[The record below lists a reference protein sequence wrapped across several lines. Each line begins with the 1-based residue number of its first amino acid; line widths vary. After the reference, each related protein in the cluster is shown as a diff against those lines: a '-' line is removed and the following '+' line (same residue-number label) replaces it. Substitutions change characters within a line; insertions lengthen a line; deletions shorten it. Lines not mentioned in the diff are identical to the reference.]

1 MNIWLIM
8 SGEPLEMFGERPHRV
23 GILSKMLV
31 KQGHNVTWFTT
42 TYDHQYKKYFY
53 SETVEIKNRFGVSM
67 IFLHSE
73 TPYKKNISF
82 ARIKNHKEIGEE
94 FSKVAR
100 KMEKPD
106 IILTAF
112 PTIDLALEA
121 VRFGKEQEVP
131 VVVDVRDL
139 WPDIFLDPFPKV
151 FRPMIKILLQNYFN
165 KARYVFSNATAITAV
180 SEKYLQFGLDYA
192 KRDKIKFDKT
202 FPLAYNKIELSKEKA
217 TQLEQKFKKIGIDK
231 TKKNIWF
238 VGTFGKTYDLIPV
251 IKTANDLVEN
261 DDVRFIFTGDG
272 EMCDEWKKLSNN
284 KNIIYTGWVNE
295 NELAYIA
302 SISSIGLM
310 AYKSGAPQGLPN
322 KIFEYMAYG
331 LPIVS
336 SLGNETKLLL
346 EKENIGFTYD
356 PDSIESLKKI
366 IIHLINDEEKYK
378 TMSKRC
384 IDLYE
389 KRYSAKKVYSEF
401 IDYLVSVKNQFKGV
415 KNV

>member
-1 MNIWLIM
+1 M

-31 KQGHNVTWFTT
+31 KQGHNVTWWTT
-42 TYDHQYKKYFY
+42 TYDHQYKQYFY
-53 SETVEIKNRFGVSM
+53 ADDTETKSDFGVNM
-67 IFLHSE
+67 VFLHSK
-73 TPYKKNISF
+73 TQYKKNISLS
-82 ARIKNHKEIGEE
+82 RIKNHKE
-94 FSKVAR
+94 VA
-100 KMEKPD
+100 KKLSINAEKKDKPD
-106 IILTAF
+106 IIFCAF
-112 PTIDLALEA
+112 PTIDLAYNA
-121 VRFGKEQEVP
+121 VKYANDNNVP
-131 VVVDVRDL
+131 IIIDVRDL
-139 WPDIFLDPFPKV
+139 WPNIFLDSFPKI
-151 FRPMIKILLQNYFN
+151 FHPLIKLLLRNYFN
-165 KARYVFSNATAITAV
+165 QTKHIFHNATAITAV
-180 SEKYLQFGLDYA
+180 SEKYLQFGLNYA
-192 KRDKIKFDKT
+192 KRDKTKFDKT

-272 EMCDEWKKLSNN
+272 EMRDEWKKLSNK
-284 KNIIYTGWVNE
+284 KNIIYTGWINE

-302 SISSIGLM
+302 SVSSIGLM

-322 KIFEYMAYG
+322 KVFEYMAYG

-366 IIHLINDEEKYK
+366 IIHLINDEEKYE

-384 IDLYE
+384 TELYE
-389 KRYSAKKVYSEF
+389 KKYSAKKVYSEL
-401 IDYLVSVKNQFKGV
+401 IDYLVSVKNQFKG
-415 KNV
+415 K